1 MITKAYNILAPPS
14 SHKSCGMKAT
24 YCVAAVIG
32 LHTGDTIS

>member
-1 MITKAYNILAPPS
+1 VAKAYSILALPS

-24 YCVAAVIG
+24 YCGAAVIG